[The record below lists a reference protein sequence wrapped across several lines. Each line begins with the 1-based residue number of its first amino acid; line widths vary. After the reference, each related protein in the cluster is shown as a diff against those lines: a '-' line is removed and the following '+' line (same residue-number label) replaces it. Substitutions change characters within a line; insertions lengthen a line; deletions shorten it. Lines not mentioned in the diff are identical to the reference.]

1 MDPSVEVIAVE
12 PPGRL
17 ARIAEK
23 PVRDM
28 RIFVDRVL
36 DELLERVD
44 LPFALFGHCL
54 GGLTLYEVARAL
66 VNETNVKPRHLF
78 CSGTRSPDR
87 VRVIGQFEK
96 SLARRLARMP
106 GYQPT
111 LPPYRQSDAIFAEI
125 IRHFDMAASNQFL
138 DDPELRRLMLPA
150 VRAEFEMTSN
160 YRFRPERPWDIP
172 VTCFVSK
179 GDPYVSREDI
189 LGWGRFTN
197 NRIQVH
203 MREGTHYSVF
213 EDQAFIQRIIV
224 RELATPPS

>member
-1 MDPSVEVIAVE
+1 
-12 PPGRL
+12 
-17 ARIAEK
+17 
-23 PVRDM
+23 
-28 RIFVDRVL
+28 
-36 DELLERVD
+36 
-44 LPFALFGHCL
+44 
-54 GGLTLYEVARAL
+54 
-66 VNETNVKPRHLF
+66 
-78 CSGTRSPDR
+78 
-87 VRVIGQFEK
+87 
-96 SLARRLARMP
+96 
-106 GYQPT
+106 
-111 LPPYRQSDAIFAEI
+111 
-125 IRHFDMAASNQFL
+125 
-138 DDPELRRLMLPA
+138 MLPA